1 MRLRAE
7 RVRYFS
13 HGMQQHLAIARAILH
28 SPRVLL
34 LDEPHSGLDKNTAAQ
49 LDVLLQAEAAGG
61 RSVVLV
67 THDVRSAWLAPAR
80 AAACTPES
88 LLELCALD
96 RACGLGRCVN
106 PGLGVRPDSGVVI
119 LCCRNGTC
127 GAAWIG
133 VNQALAWCGEW
144 CGLPIPDCRQ
154 CAFFACYAGQISA
167 TTKQTRSLT

>member
-1 MRLRAE
+1 MRQRAE

-80 AAACTPES
+80 AAACTPQS
-88 LLELCALD
+88 LLELRSLD
-96 RACGLGRCVN
+96 RACGLGRCAD
-106 PGLGVRPDSGVVI
+106 PGSGVRPDLGLVTPHRRVI
-119 LCCRNGTC
+119 VRAARRVRVRASFWRRAA
-127 GAAWIG
+127 GAW
-133 VNQALAWCGEW
+133 
-144 CGLPIPDCRQ
+144 DCRVLVE
-154 CAFFACYAGQISA
+154 
-167 TTKQTRSLT
+167 RWR

>member
-1 MRLRAE
+1 MAPARVRPDALLEQVGSMRQRAE

-80 AAACTPES
+80 AAACAPQS

-96 RACGLGRCVN
+96 RACGLG
-106 PGLGVRPDSGVVI
+106 L
-119 LCCRNGTC
+119 
-127 GAAWIG
+127 
-133 VNQALAWCGEW
+133 
-144 CGLPIPDCRQ
+144 
-154 CAFFACYAGQISA
+154 
-167 TTKQTRSLT
+167 

>member
-1 MRLRAE
+1 MRQRAE

-80 AAACTPES
+80 AAACTLQS

-96 RACGLGRCVN
+96 RACELGRCAE
-106 PGLGVRPDSGVVI
+106 PGPGVRPDFGVVI
-119 LCCRNGTC
+119 LRCRHRKC
-127 GAAWIG
+127 GGAWKG
-133 VNQALAWCGEW
+133 VDQVRAWCGEW
-144 CGLPIPDCRQ
+144 CGVPMP
-154 CAFFACYAGQISA
+154 
-167 TTKQTRSLT
+167 